1 MPIENVSI
9 SEVFIGSSDGAGTPA
24 ASVAVDTTTTA
35 GSVAVG
41 NVTIEDVRHVV
52 VLTVYPAGDVSSLN
66 TSSLGSSVRNTLLS
80 VV

>member
-1 MPIENVSI
+1 MSAENVRI
-9 SEVFIGSSDGAGTPA
+9 DEAFVGDDATPA

-41 NVTIEDVRHVV
+41 DVTIEDVRHVV
-52 VLTVYPAGDVSSLN
+52 VVTVYPADDVPGLN

>member
-1 MPIENVSI
+1 MSAQNAAIG
-9 SEVFIGSSDGAGTPA
+9 EVFVGDDATPA

-41 NVTIEDVRHVV
+41 DVTIEGVRHVV
-52 VLTVYPAGDVSSLN
+52 VVTVYPADDVSGLN
-66 TSSLGSSVRNTLLS
+66 TSSLGSSVRNALLS

>member
-1 MPIENVSI
+1 MVENASL
-9 SEVFIGSSDGAGTPA
+9 SEVFIGSSDGADTPA

-41 NVTIEDVRHVV
+41 GVTIEDVRHVV
-52 VLTVYPAGDVSSLN
+52 VVTVYPADDVPGLN